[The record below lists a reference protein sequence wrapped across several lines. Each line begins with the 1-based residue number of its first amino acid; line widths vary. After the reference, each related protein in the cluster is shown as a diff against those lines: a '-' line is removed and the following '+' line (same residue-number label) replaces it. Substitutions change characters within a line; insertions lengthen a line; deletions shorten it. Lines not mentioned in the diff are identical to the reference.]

1 MMYAIAYTYVYTYVY
16 AIAYTYVY
24 TLCAEQWKNV
34 VLLVLALRK
43 INDKTSLPYM
53 N

>member
-1 MMYAIAYTYVYTYVY
+1 MLVQTLQSMLCAIEYTRTC
-16 AIAYTYVY
+16 VY
-24 TLCAEQWKNV
+24 TLCAEKGKKV

-43 INDKTSLPYM
+43 INDKASLQYV